1 MLFSFLALPQVT
13 SEIYYYN
20 DTISSPDIN
29 TKPNTSYS
37 TVMMLQRHEPTPV
50 LTDNNIA
57 YSVLP
62 STQNNCSTCNCFM
75 LH

>member
-13 SEIYYYN
+13 SEIYN
-20 DTISSPDIN
+20 DTISSPSADIN

-37 TVMMLQRHEPTPV
+37 TVMMLQRHVPTPV
-50 LTDNNIA
+50 ITDNNIA

-62 STQNNCSTCNCFM
+62 STLQNDDHVYEIIS
-75 LH
+75 